1 MSFGLPRRLMR
12 NSSFGLALL
21 YATLL
26 AASAVILGFIV
37 YWTVQTSV
45 DRRMTARIDAEV
57 EILKG
62 ELRSGGSAELTR
74 EVETRIN
81 YFGALEYFL
90 ADADG
95 KRLVGNLTNP
105 PTADG
110 WSDIA
115 VAEGQHGKS
124 KYFRVKTVHL
134 DNGFRLVVGD
144 DLGPKED
151 IRNAFLGALDWA
163 LLAFLVLT
171 LTAGALLSRAFLSR
185 VDAIDRTAEAIINGD
200 LGSRVVLRGT
210 NDNFDRL
217 SATLN
222 RMLDQ
227 IQLLMESLSQVSNDI
242 AHALRTPLGRLRQ
255 KLETARVTSGAN
267 SKCATIID
275 AALVETDNI
284 LDTFSALLRIAQIE
298 SGTRTAGFREID
310 LSKLFETVSEAFSA
324 AAEDDGK
331 TLTAKIAPAVKLW
344 GDGDLIS
351 EMLANLIDNAIRH
364 TPEGAHIEVSLVNH
378 GSQLVASVADDGLG
392 VPQSEYERI
401 FRRFYRLERS
411 IRTPGTGL
419 GLSLVAAVAELH
431 GMEFRASD
439 NAPGLRMT
447 ITFDSVSPSA
457 PRRPRLPG
465 RRALESESLAVRE
478 IDGQEPRRVMTPAR
492 NARSTPLAVS
502 ADFPEV

>member
-45 DRRMTARIDAEV
+45 DRRMTERIDAEV

-115 VAEGQHGKS
+115 VPEGEHGKS

-255 KLETARVTSGAN
+255 KLETARSHVWRKFQMRN
-267 SKCATIID
+267 D
-275 AALVETDNI
+275 H
-284 LDTFSALLRIAQIE
+284 RR
-298 SGTRTAGFREID
+298 GTRR
-310 LSKLFETVSEAFSA
+310 
-324 AAEDDGK
+324 
-331 TLTAKIAPAVKLW
+331 
-344 GDGDLIS
+344 
-351 EMLANLIDNAIRH
+351 
-364 TPEGAHIEVSLVNH
+364 
-378 GSQLVASVADDGLG
+378 
-392 VPQSEYERI
+392 
-401 FRRFYRLERS
+401 
-411 IRTPGTGL
+411 
-419 GLSLVAAVAELH
+419 
-431 GMEFRASD
+431 
-439 NAPGLRMT
+439 
-447 ITFDSVSPSA
+447 
-457 PRRPRLPG
+457 
-465 RRALESESLAVRE
+465 
-478 IDGQEPRRVMTPAR
+478 DGQYLGHLLGPATHRTDRVR
-492 NARSTPLAVS
+492 NSHGRVS
-502 ADFPEV
+502 RN

>member
-115 VAEGQHGKS
+115 VPGQHGKS
-124 KYFRVKTVHL
+124 KLRVKTVHL

-331 TLTAKIAPAVKLW
+331 TLTAKIAPSVKLW

-502 ADFPEV
+502 VDFPEV

>member
-1 MSFGLPRRLMR
+1 MGRAGERCFPAPPLPWGAKAPRVIAIHHEARNTCDPVGEGNVIRQSEETYVTEMPADPGLNLEFVDEALNLVRDAEAKGIRLR
-12 NSSFGLALL
+12 
-21 YATLL
+21 
-26 AASAVILGFIV
+26 ILGSIAYRLQCPNNLHLFQDTKRV
-37 YWTVQTSV
+37 LTDV
-45 DRRMTARIDAEV
+45 DFGAEKKQNRAIREFLTARGYVPDDGIYMASEGARHAYLHRQTGLNVDVFAD
-57 EILKG
+57 
-62 ELRSGGSAELTR
+62 ELYFCH
-74 EVETRIN
+74 RIP
-81 YFGALEYFL
+81 F
-90 ADADG
+90 
-95 KRLVGNLTNP
+95 K
-105 PTADG
+105 
-110 WSDIA
+110 
-115 VAEGQHGKS
+115 
-124 KYFRVKTVHL
+124 
-134 DNGFRLVVGD
+134 
-144 DLGPKED
+144 
-151 IRNAFLGALDWA
+151 
-163 LLAFLVLT
+163 
-171 LTAGALLSRAFLSR
+171 
-185 VDAIDRTAEAIINGD
+185 
-200 LGSRVVLRGT
+200 
-210 NDNFDRL
+210 DRL
-217 SATLN
+217 DLDMN

-331 TLTAKIAPAVKLW
+331 TLTAKIAPSVKLW

-378 GSQLVASVADDGLG
+378 GSQLVARVADDGPG

-431 GMEFRASD
+431 GMEFCASD

-447 ITFDSVSPSA
+447 ITFDSASPSA

-465 RRALESESLAVRE
+465 RRAMESDMS
-478 IDGQEPRRVMTPAR
+478 
-492 NARSTPLAVS
+492 
-502 ADFPEV
+502 

>member
-1 MSFGLPRRLMR
+1 MSFGLPHRLMR
-12 NSSFGLALL
+12 NASFGLALL
-21 YATLL
+21 IQTLL
-26 AASAVILGFIV
+26 AASAVIVGFIV

-45 DRRMTARIDAEV
+45 DRQMTARIDAEI

-74 EVETRIN
+74 DVETRIN

-95 KRLVGNLTNP
+95 KRLAGNLTNL

-115 VAEGQHGKS
+115 VPEGQHGNDP
-124 KYFRVKTVHL
+124 KYFRIKTVHL

-151 IRNAFLGALDWA
+151 IRRAFLGALDWA

-171 LTAGALLSRAFLSR
+171 LTAGALLSSAFLSR
-185 VDAIDRTAEAIINGD
+185 VDAVDRTAEAIINGD

-227 IQLLMESLSQVSNDI
+227 IQLLMESLGQVSNDI

-255 KLETARVTSGAN
+255 KLETAQVTSGAN

-331 TLTAKIAPAVKLW
+331 TLTAKIAPIAQ
-344 GDGDLIS
+344 
-351 EMLANLIDNAIRH
+351 A
-364 TPEGAHIEVSLVNH
+364 
-378 GSQLVASVADDGLG
+378 LG
-392 VPQSEYERI
+392 
-401 FRRFYRLERS
+401 
-411 IRTPGTGL
+411 
-419 GLSLVAAVAELH
+419 
-431 GMEFRASD
+431 
-439 NAPGLRMT
+439 
-447 ITFDSVSPSA
+447 
-457 PRRPRLPG
+457 
-465 RRALESESLAVRE
+465 
-478 IDGQEPRRVMTPAR
+478 
-492 NARSTPLAVS
+492 
-502 ADFPEV
+502 